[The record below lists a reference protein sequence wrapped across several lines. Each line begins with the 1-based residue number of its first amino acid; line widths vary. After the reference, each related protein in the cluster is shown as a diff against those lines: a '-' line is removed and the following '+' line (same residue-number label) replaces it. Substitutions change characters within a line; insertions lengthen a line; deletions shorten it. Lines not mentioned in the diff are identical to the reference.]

1 MKNGIKNPLIVVGSV
16 ALDSVKTPFG
26 QVKKALGGSAVYF
39 SCAARLF
46 SKPEIVAVVGKDFPK
61 EHLTKL
67 KKLGINIDSLITE
80 NGKTFHWQGYYNQN
94 LNEAITQKTE
104 LNVFADFNP
113 QLSTAQ
119 TQAKYLFLANI
130 HPTLQ
135 LNVLKQAKKPKWTAL
150 DTMNFWIESA
160 KSDLVKVIKG
170 VDIVLMN
177 DGEIRQYTGEDNLQK
192 AVRKITDDGP
202 SIVVVKRGEYGAICF
217 TPNGHFALP
226 AYLLKDAMDPT
237 GAGDSFAGGFL
248 GWLSQINKPKLD
260 DIKHAALMGTLVAS
274 FNVQGFSI
282 SELESVRGAGI
293 EKRLKQYR
301 KMLV

>member
-1 MKNGIKNPLIVVGSV
+1 MKNIVKNPLVVVGSV

-26 QVKKALGGSAVYF
+26 QVKRALGGSAVYF

-46 SKPEIVAVVGKDFPK
+46 SRPEVVAVVGKDFPN
-61 EHLTKL
+61 EHLLKL
-67 KKLGINIDSLITE
+67 KKLGINLDSLAIE
-80 NGKTFHWQGYYNQN
+80 KGKTFHWQGYYNQN

-104 LNVFADFNP
+104 LNVFADFDP
-113 QLSTAQ
+113 HLSATQ
-119 TQAKYLFLANI
+119 IQAKYLFLANI
-130 HPTLQ
+130 HPALQ
-135 LNVLKQAKKPKWTAL
+135 LNVLKQAKRPKWVAL

-160 KSDLVKVIKG
+160 KSDLAKVIKR

-192 AVRKITDDGP
+192 AVKKITDQGP

-226 AYLLKDAMDPT
+226 AYLLSDALDPT

-248 GWLSQINKPKLD
+248 GWLSQVNRPKLD
-260 DIKHAALMGTLVAS
+260 DIKQAALMGTMVAS

-282 SELESVRGAGI
+282 NQLADVRGAGL
-293 EKRLKQYR
+293 EKRLKQFR